1 MLRFVQRMLTF
12 VLRTARKSP
21 VRHEKSPALQ
31 PDKSLSYLDALDAI
45 DIDKVLEQWQ
55 IEDAL
60 ERAFLEGERFSVARR
75 VVGFFAA
82 LVAFVVGVIATVWVF
97 DNVGLALGLL
107 SAYSLPLFVLLV
119 MLGVERTVPLGKS

>member
-1 MLRFVQRMLTF
+1 M
-12 VLRTARKSP
+12 
-21 VRHEKSPALQ
+21 Q
-31 PDKSLSYLDALDAI
+31 PDDSLSYLDALDAI
-45 DIDKVLEQWQ
+45 DIDKVIEQWQ

-75 VVGFFAA
+75 VVGSFAA

-97 DNVGLALGLL
+97 NNVGLALGLL

>member
-1 MLRFVQRMLTF
+1 VGTETR
-12 VLRTARKSP
+12 
-21 VRHEKSPALQ
+21 
-31 PDKSLSYLDALDAI
+31 SYLDHLDSV
-45 DIDKVLEQWQ
+45 DIDRIIDQWQ

-82 LVAFVVGVIATVWVF
+82 VAAFVIGLIATVWIF
-97 DNVGLALGLL
+97 DNAGVAFGLL

-119 MLGVERTVPLGKS
+119 MLGVERTVPLGKG

>member
-1 MLRFVQRMLTF
+1 MLTF
-12 VLRTARKSP
+12 VLRTTRKSP
-21 VRHEKSPALQ
+21 VRHEKVPALQ
-31 PDKSLSYLDALDAI
+31 PDDSLSYLDALDAI
-45 DIDKVLEQWQ
+45 DIDKVIEQWQ

-75 VVGFFAA
+75 VVGSFAA

>member
-1 MLRFVQRMLTF
+1 MLTF
-12 VLRTARKSP
+12 VLRTTRKSP
-21 VRHEKSPALQ
+21 VRHEKVPALQ
-31 PDKSLSYLDALDAI
+31 PDDSLAYLDALDAI
-45 DIDKVLEQWQ
+45 DIDKVIEQWQ

-75 VVGFFAA
+75 IVGFFAA

-119 MLGVERTVPLGKS
+119 MLGVERTVPLGKN

>member
-1 MLRFVQRMLTF
+1 MTRPEN
-12 VLRTARKSP
+12 S
-21 VRHEKSPALQ
+21 S
-31 PDKSLSYLDALDAI
+31 SYLDSLDGI
-45 DIDKVLEQWQ
+45 DIDRIIEQWQ
-55 IEDAL
+55 IEEAL
-60 ERAFLEGERFSVARR
+60 ERAFLEGERVCVARR

-82 LVAFVVGVIATVWVF
+82 LAAFVVGVFATIWAF